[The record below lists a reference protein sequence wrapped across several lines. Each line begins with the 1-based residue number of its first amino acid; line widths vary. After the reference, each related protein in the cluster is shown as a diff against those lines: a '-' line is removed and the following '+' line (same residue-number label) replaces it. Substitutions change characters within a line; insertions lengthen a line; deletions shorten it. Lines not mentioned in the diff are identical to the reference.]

1 LQEYIEKYTVAFFS
15 KTFCP
20 YCKKAKATLKEL
32 GIDESKIKILE
43 CAFLL
48 SYARWLIDIIQ
59 TGSTRTPTVVIS
71 KHTSSRRQGRGPSP
85 TFSLVSHRLSQSIA

>member
-1 LQEYIEKYTVAFFS
+1 MQGYVDKYTVAFFS

-43 CAFLL
+43 CVHVLL
-48 SYARWLIDIIQ
+48 STGHLYLIIY
-59 TGSTRTPTVVIS
+59 
-71 KHTSSRRQGRGPSP
+71 
-85 TFSLVSHRLSQSIA
+85 